1 MTKSYKSIKIEIK
14 PTKEQIEKIN
24 KTIGTG
30 RFLYNLYIS
39 YNIEQYKKD
48 KTFITAF
55 VRQIGYKADWYGK
68 VKQQIDTYYASSQ
81 ICGECGYKNSE
92 TKDLSVREWIC
103 PQCGKYHDRDENAS
117 NNILKEGLR
126 LLSA

>member
-1 MTKSYKSIKIEIK
+1 MWGPLLETLKVKNMVKNHKLAKAILDVSWSE
-14 PTKEQIEKIN
+14 
-24 KTIGTG
+24 
-30 RFLYNLYIS
+30 
-39 YNIEQYKKD
+39 
-48 KTFITAF
+48 F

-81 ICGECGYKNSE
+81 ICDECGYKNSD

-103 PQCGKYHDRDENAS
+103 PQCGKHHDRDENAS